1 MLPVWGYDADAVP
14 EGIAMKRRAIYP
26 GTFDPIT
33 NGHLDLIR
41 RAVRIFDEVIIAVAP
56 SHKKKPLFTLQ
67 ERLPMINSAVR
78 GLKGVTVEAFEGLLV
93 EYVRQRKGD
102 AILRGLR
109 AISDF
114 ENELQMAHMNR
125 TLDADIETVFM
136 MPSEEYGFI
145 TSSIIKEV
153 ASFGGSVQGLVPDV
167 VETALREKLRLLGNV
182 QA

>member
-1 MLPVWGYDADAVP
+1 
-14 EGIAMKRRAIYP
+14 MKKRAIYP

-33 NGHLDLIR
+33 NGHLDLIK
-41 RAVRIFDEVIIAVAP
+41 RAVRIFNEVIVAVAP

-67 ERLPMINSAVR
+67 ERLNMINLAVT
-78 GLKGVTVEAFEGLLV
+78 GIKEAKVEAFSGLLV

-114 ENELQMAHMNR
+114 ETELQMAHMNR
-125 TLDADIETVFM
+125 ALDADIETVFM

-145 TSSIIKEV
+145 TSSVIKEV
-153 ASFGGSVQGLVPDV
+153 ASFGGSVRGFVPEE
-167 VETALREKLRLLGNV
+167 VESALQKKFKMVKDIPE
-182 QA
+182 

>member
-1 MLPVWGYDADAVP
+1 
-14 EGIAMKRRAIYP
+14 MKKRAIYP

-33 NGHLDLIR
+33 NGHLDLIK
-41 RAVRIFDEVIIAVAP
+41 RAVRIFNEVIIAVAP

-67 ERLPMINSAVR
+67 ERLNMINLAVT
-78 GLKGVTVEAFEGLLV
+78 GIKEAKVEAFSGLLV

-145 TSSIIKEV
+145 TSSVIKEV
-153 ASFGGSVQGLVPDV
+153 ASFGGSVRGLVPEA
-167 VETALREKLRLLGNV
+167 VEAALQEKFMMV
-182 QA
+182 KDIPE

>member
-1 MLPVWGYDADAVP
+1 
-14 EGIAMKRRAIYP
+14 MKKRAIYP

-33 NGHLDLIR
+33 NGHLDLIK
-41 RAVRIFDEVIIAVAP
+41 RAVRIFNEVIIAVAP
-56 SHKKKPLFTLQ
+56 SHKKKPLFTIQ
-67 ERLPMINSAVR
+67 ERLNMINLAVT
-78 GLKGVTVEAFEGLLV
+78 GIKEAKVEAFSGLLV

-145 TSSIIKEV
+145 TSSVIKEV
-153 ASFGGSVQGLVPDV
+153 ALLGGAVRGLVPEA
-167 VETALREKLRLLGNV
+167 VEAALQEKFKLV
-182 QA
+182 KDIPE

>member
-1 MLPVWGYDADAVP
+1 
-14 EGIAMKRRAIYP
+14 MKKRAIYP

-33 NGHLDLIR
+33 NGHLDLIK
-41 RAVRIFDEVIIAVAP
+41 RAVRIFNEVIIAVAP
-56 SHKKKPLFTLQ
+56 SHKKKPLFTIQ
-67 ERLPMINSAVR
+67 ERLNMINLAVT
-78 GLKGVTVEAFEGLLV
+78 GIKEAKVEAFSGLLV

-145 TSSIIKEV
+145 TSSVIKEV
-153 ASFGGSVQGLVPDV
+153 ASFGGSVRGLVPEA
-167 VETALREKLRLLGNV
+167 VEAALREKFKLV
-182 QA
+182 KDIPE